1 MDLKQLRYF
10 VAVAE
15 ERNFSRAA
23 RRLHL
28 SQPPLSQQ
36 IAALEAELGVRLLD
50 RTNRGASMTVAGAAL
65 YEEARAV
72 LSRVVQLRERVR
84 DAGQG
89 DVGTLA
95 VGFVTI
101 ADYGALPPALKAFRA
116 RWPRVE
122 VQLHELTTDAQQQ
135 ALHAGRLDLGVA
147 LGPVDDASLS
157 FQRLHREPLALAVPV
172 TSRARRSDAC
182 VELRSFA
189 DAEFIV
195 PPRELAPGLYDLILA
210 TCRAA
215 GFSPRI
221 SQQARQMQT
230 VISLVACGLGV
241 ALVPGSMRGLR
252 LSGVRYLKLK
262 GRQGQLELGLLR
274 PRGLSNPLADH
285 FAQALA
291 AASPRRLA
299 APGAIR

>member
-23 RRLHL
+23 QRLHL

-36 IAALEAELGVRLLD
+36 IAALEADLGVRLFD
-50 RTNRGASMTVAGAAL
+50 RTNRGATLTVAGAAL
-65 YEEARAV
+65 YVEARAV
-72 LSRVVQLRERVR
+72 LSRVTQLRDRVR

-89 DVGTLA
+89 LTGTLA

-116 RWPRVE
+116 SWPRVE
-122 VQLHELTTDAQQQ
+122 VQLHELTTDAQVQ
-135 ALHAGRLDLGVA
+135 ALQSGRLDLGIA
-147 LGPVDDASLS
+147 LGPLEETALS

-172 TSRARRSDAC
+172 QPRGARGDSPVDLRA
-182 VELRSFA
+182 FA

-221 SQQARQMQT
+221 TQQARQMQT
-230 VISLVACGLGV
+230 VVSLVACGLGV
-241 ALVPGSMRGLR
+241 ALVPASMRRLR
-252 LSGVRYLKLK
+252 LAGVRYRRLI

-274 PRGLSNPLADH
+274 RQGTANPLAEH
-285 FAQALA
+285 FAEALKV
-291 AASPRRLA
+291 ASA
-299 APGAIR
+299 GID